1 MKRIFTILLML
12 CTSIAFSQNAPI
24 TFETGANGNTWTW
37 TTFEN
42 GTNPPPAQVVA
53 NPSATG
59 INTSATVLMMTMQT
73 TGQPWAGVESSH
85 GAGIGSFTLSA
96 SNAIV
101 KIMVYKPV
109 ISDVAIKFATPS
121 GGSTGELKVANT
133 LINQWEELTFNFSS
147 KIGEVND
154 QIIIFL
160 DFQARTTT
168 NVCYFDNITFS
179 AATSSTDP
187 TVAAPTPTKA
197 ANQVIS
203 MFSNAYTNVTVDT
216 WRTSWSNATL
226 TDLQI
231 VGNDTKKYSALD
243 FVGIETVVNQ
253 INADTMQN
261 FNIDVWTT
269 NVTTFKIKLVDFGA
283 NAAFGG
289 GDDKEHE
296 LTFTPVLNQWNTFSI
311 PLSNFINLTT
321 RGHIAQIILV
331 GQPTGTGTVFIDN
344 VYFSKSAPVVIAP
357 TVAAPTPIKAA
368 NQVISMFS
376 NAYTNVTVDTWRT
389 SWSNATLLDTT
400 IVGNDTKK
408 YSALDFVGIE
418 TVVNQINADSMQH
431 FNIDVWTTNVTTF
444 KVKIVDF
451 GANAAF
457 GGGDDKEHELSFTP
471 TLNQWNTFSIPLVD
485 FTNLTTR
492 GHIAQL
498 ILVGQPTATGTV
510 FIDNVYFSKSNIA
523 PITAPTVAAPTPTK
537 PAVDVKSM
545 FSNAYTNVTVDTW
558 RTSWSNATLTDTTI
572 QGNDTKKYSALD
584 FVGIETVGANLINAD
599 SMQTL
604 NIDMWTANLT
614 TFKVKL
620 VDFGADAAFGGG
632 DDKEHELSF
641 TPTLNQWN
649 TLTIPLTDF
658 VNLTTRAHIAQMILV
673 GQPTGTG
680 TVYIDNVYFSRVS
693 NPVVVIPTTPAPT
706 PTKPS
711 TDVISMY
718 SNAYTNVT
726 VDTWRTSWSNAILV
740 DTTIQGND
748 TKKYANLDFV
758 GIETTGA
765 NMINATDM
773 TSFHMNVWTN
783 NATTFRIKLV
793 DFGTDGAF
801 GGGDDSEHELAFTP
815 ALNTWNS
822 YDILLTDFV
831 NLTGKAHIAQL
842 ILSAIPAGSAH
853 VFIDNVYFS
862 KAAVVLEPT
871 TAAPNPGSAAINVIS
886 MFSNKYTNVAVDTWR
901 TSWSNAVLTEMQIQ
915 GNDTKKYTSL
925 DFVGVEST
933 GANLINATSMDTI
946 HLDMWTPN
954 ITTFRI
960 KVVDFGADA
969 SFGGGDD
976 TEHELA
982 FTPVQNEW
990 NTLHIPFSDFTN
1002 LTSRAHIAQLIFSAL
1017 PTGLGT
1023 VYIDNVYCSKKP
1035 LVGVNNKENANIS
1048 IYPNPS
1054 SDVLHFEGFNV
1065 NETNQV
1071 SIFDLQGKL
1080 VERYELNGNGSIN
1093 IQNLNKGMYL
1103 VKVAN
1108 QVTRIVK
1115 M

>member
-12 CTSIAFSQNAPI
+12 CASIAFSQNAPI
-24 TFETGANGNTWTW
+24 TFETGAHGNTWTW

-59 INTSATVLMMTMQT
+59 INTSATVLKMTMQT

-179 AATSSTDP
+179 AATINTDP

-231 VGNDTKKYSALD
+231 VGNDTKKYSALDFVGIETVVNQINADTMQNFNIDVWTANVTTFKIKLVDFGANAAFGGGDDKEHELSFTPTLNQWNTFSIPLSNFTNLTTRGHIAQLIFVGLPTGTGTVFIDNVYFSKSAPVVTAPTVAAPTPTKPANQVISMFSNAYTNVTVDTWRTSWSNATLTDTTIVGNNTKKYSALD

-321 RGHIAQIILV
+321 RGHIAQLILV
-331 GQPTGTGTVFIDN
+331 GQPTAAGTVFIDN
-344 VYFSKSAPVVIAP
+344 VYFSKSAPVVTAP
-357 TVAAPTPIKAA
+357 SVAAPTPTKAS
-368 NQVISMFS
+368 NLVISMFS

-389 SWSNATLLDTT
+389 SWSNATLTDTT

-418 TVVNQINADSMQH
+418 TVVNQINADSMQN
-431 FNIDVWTTNVTTF
+431 FNIDVWTANLTAF
-444 KVKIVDF
+444 KVKLVDF

-471 TLNQWNTFSIPLVD
+471 TLNQWNTLSIPLSD

-498 ILVGQPTATGTV
+498 ILVGQPTGSGTV
-510 FIDNVYFSKSNIA
+510 FIDNVYFSKASAPVIIA
-523 PITAPTVAAPTPTK
+523 PTTA
-537 PAVDVKSM
+537 
-545 FSNAYTNVTVDTW
+545 
-558 RTSWSNATLTDTTI
+558 
-572 QGNDTKKYSALD
+572 
-584 FVGIETVGANLINAD
+584 
-599 SMQTL
+599 
-604 NIDMWTANLT
+604 
-614 TFKVKL
+614 
-620 VDFGADAAFGGG
+620 
-632 DDKEHELSF
+632 
-641 TPTLNQWN
+641 
-649 TLTIPLTDF
+649 
-658 VNLTTRAHIAQMILV
+658 
-673 GQPTGTG
+673 
-680 TVYIDNVYFSRVS
+680 
-693 NPVVVIPTTPAPT
+693 APT

-711 TDVISMY
+711 TDVISMF
-718 SNAYTNVT
+718 SNAYTNVN
-726 VDTWRTSWSNAILV
+726 VDTWRTSWSNATLV
-740 DTTIQGND
+740 DTTILGND

-758 GIETTGA
+758 GIETTGP

-793 DFGTDGAF
+793 DFGANGAF
-801 GGGDDSEHELAFTP
+801 GGGDDTEHELAFTP

-831 NLTGKAHIAQL
+831 NLTTKGHIAQL
-842 ILSAIPAGSAH
+842 ILSAVPAGSAN

-862 KAAVVLEPT
+862 KTTVVLEPT
-871 TAAPNPGSAAINVIS
+871 TAAPSPTSASNNVIS
-886 MFSNKYTNVAVDTWR
+886 MFSNKYTNVAIDTWR
-901 TSWSNAVLTEMQIQ
+901 TSWSSAVLTEMQIQ

-933 GANLINATSMDTI
+933 GPNLINASGMDTF
-946 HLDMWTPN
+946 HVDMWTPN
-954 ITTFRI
+954 ITTFRV
-960 KVVDFGADA
+960 KLVDFGADA
-969 SFGGGDD
+969 AFGGGDD
-976 TEHELA
+976 KEHELL
-982 FTPVQNEW
+982 FTPGQNQW
-990 NTLHIPFSDFTN
+990 ISLHIPFTDFTG
-1002 LTSRAHIAQLIFSAL
+1002 LTTRSHIAQLIFSAI
-1017 PTGLGT
+1017 PSGLGT
-1023 VYIDNVYCSKKP
+1023 VYIDNVYFSKKP
-1035 LVGVNNKENANIS
+1035 LVGVNNNENANIS

-1054 SDVLHFEGFNV
+1054 TDVLHFAGLNV

-1080 VERYELNGNGSIN
+1080 VESYELTGNASID
-1093 IQNLNKGMYL
+1093 IRNLNKGMYL

-1108 QVTRIVK
+1108 HVARIVK